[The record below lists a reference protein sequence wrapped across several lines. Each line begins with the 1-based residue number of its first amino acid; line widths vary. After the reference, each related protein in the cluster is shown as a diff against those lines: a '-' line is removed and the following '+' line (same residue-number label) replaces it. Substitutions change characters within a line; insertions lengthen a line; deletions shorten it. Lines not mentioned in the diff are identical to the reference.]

1 MPFSGGEGVVPA
13 DITKGLMELGI
24 AMQDGKM
31 DTNINRVISTVD
43 NGLGSIKDSVDS
55 LVKPINKIP
64 EEIKASR
71 DVIKESIQFNKLAD
85 AQTREVDKKEIKE
98 YSGYIRT
105 AYGSLKPI
113 ESNVEMFSSGDELNN
128 MLQDNINALK
138 SYYDELSASATNMIN
153 NSGSNNIT
161 ISSLITVNGN
171 ADSETVDKIK
181 QVAIDLTKNKRFLNN
196 IVSYVSQEQAKDLR
210 KSGRSM

>member
-1 MPFSGGEGVVPA
+1 
-13 DITKGLMELGI
+13 
-24 AMQDGKM
+24 
-31 DTNINRVISTVD
+31 
-43 NGLGSIKDSVDS
+43 
-55 LVKPINKIP
+55 
-64 EEIKASR
+64 
-71 DVIKESIQFNKLAD
+71 
-85 AQTREVDKKEIKE
+85 
-98 YSGYIRT
+98 
-105 AYGSLKPI
+105 
-113 ESNVEMFSSGDELNN
+113 
-128 MLQDNINALK
+128 
-138 SYYDELSASATNMIN
+138 MIN